1 MSKDA
6 ASMILADDHFAT
18 IIKAVS
24 NGRNVYRNIRNAIE
38 FLLSGNMA
46 GIFCVLYTTLM
57 SMPLPFAPV
66 HLLFINLLTD
76 SLPAIAIGMEQPEG
90 ELLDQPPRDPGQGIL
105 TKRFLRDILI
115 QGGLIAVC
123 TMYAYRTGLRQG
135 GAAVASTMAFASLT
149 VARLFHGFN
158 CRSSHS
164 IFHLGLTSNLYTVM
178 AFEAGVLLMGGVLFA
193 PALQRL
199 FAVSD
204 LSAGQ
209 LAVVGACAFLPTV
222 VLQAWK
228 VLREIR
234 RKRVEI

>member
-1 MSKDA
+1 M
-6 ASMILADDHFAT
+6 
-18 IIKAVS
+18 
-24 NGRNVYRNIRNAIE
+24 
-38 FLLSGNMA
+38 
-46 GIFCVLYTTLM
+46 
-57 SMPLPFAPV
+57 
-66 HLLFINLLTD
+66 
-76 SLPAIAIGMEQPEG
+76 
-90 ELLDQPPRDPGQGIL
+90 
-105 TKRFLRDILI
+105 
-115 QGGLIAVC
+115 
-123 TMYAYRTGLRQG
+123 
-135 GAAVASTMAFASLT
+135 ASTMAFASLT